1 MQWRLGVATALI
13 TTDTNPTA
21 ISSTVQFLGDHEIEV
36 LSYFLFI
43 NYQLII
49 LWGNQAKYHS
59 NPHG

>member
-1 MQWRLGVATALI
+1 
-13 TTDTNPTA
+13 NPTA

-43 NYQLII
+43 IYQLII

-59 NPHG
+59 YPHG